1 MVSVIVPATT
11 ANLGPGFDTLG
22 MALEIHNVIE
32 MSEAPSGFEVETS
45 GQGGEIL
52 ARPENNLAYQAA
64 QVLFD
69 RVGIRPKGLRIRQ
82 EINIPLAR
90 GLGSSA
96 AAIVGGLVAANA
108 LTGGLLGQQDLLRLA
123 VEMEGHPDNV
133 TPALVGGF
141 TVACMHEGEL
151 LFVKID
157 PPAGL
162 EAVVAI
168 PHIPLSTK
176 EARKVLPSE
185 VNLGDAVFNLSRA
198 SLLVAALSVGRTD
211 LLVAATQDRW
221 HQPYREPLVPGLRAV
236 FQAALE
242 AGARGVALSGSGPS
256 VIALV
261 ERGAEQ
267 VGRAMEGAFQWHGC
281 EATCVATRIAKEG
294 ARVIG

>member
-1 MVSVIVPATT
+1 MVRVIVPATT

-32 MSEAPSGFEVETS
+32 MSEAPSGLEVETS

-52 ARPENNLAYQAA
+52 ARPENNLVYRATQT
-64 QVLFD
+64 LFD

-108 LTGGLLGQQDLLRLA
+108 LTGGLLGQQEILRLA

-133 TPALVGGF
+133 TPALIGGF
-141 TVACMHEGEL
+141 TVACMHEGEP

-157 PPAGL
+157 PPPGL

-168 PHIPLSTK
+168 PHIPLPTK
-176 EARKVLPSE
+176 EARKVLPRE

-211 LLVAATQDRW
+211 LLAAATQDRW

-267 VGRAMEGAFQWHGC
+267 IGRAMEGAFQWHGC
-281 EATCVATRIAKEG
+281 EATCVATRIAREG